1 MRSMEATY
9 PSLQCGCDSD
19 FEYAAHSMPYKS
31 MAGRDTS
38 CGICNCQEIRGTEED
53 QEALKEHAEEQ
64 EDQAR
69 QSASG
74 ASNCLQII
82 MHYFITPASNL
93 FELSQPL
100 LDPNP
105 DPVFNR
111 RLNPNPNP
119 IRHPTPGNGQQSNH
133 LPPQADL

>member
-53 QEALKEHAEEQ
+53 QESLKEHAEEQ

-74 ASNCLQII
+74 ASLMWSSRYDRQISIPPAPLRGPRIRLRQVSDVRSHGINQIPERNC
-82 MHYFITPASNL
+82 AA
-93 FELSQPL
+93 
-100 LDPNP
+100 
-105 DPVFNR
+105 
-111 RLNPNPNP
+111 
-119 IRHPTPGNGQQSNH
+119 G
-133 LPPQADL
+133 